1 MTIAIKNLNH
11 PNIYQ
16 DFLTEKVQQ
25 MTKPKTHLI
34 MDSGQFQI
42 SRLTLEHI
50 NHLTLEGHWYRVTGT
65 YELNED
71 LNLWIARPDGMDGQA
86 ARLHSKTFSG
96 LKQAIRREFD
106 KMIKRDTVS

>member
-1 MTIAIKNLNH
+1 MTIKNLNH

-25 MTKPKTHLI
+25 MTKPKTHLT
-34 MDSGQFQI
+34 MDSGQFHI
-42 SRLTLEHI
+42 CRLTLEG
-50 NHLTLEGHWYRVTGT
+50 NWYVVTGT

-71 LNLWIARPDGMDGQA
+71 LNLWISRPDWTFAQT

-106 KMIKRDTVS
+106 KMIERDTVS

>member
-25 MTKPKTHLI
+25 MTKPKTHLT
-34 MDSGQFQI
+34 MDSGHFQI
-42 SRLTLEHI
+42 SRLTLEG
-50 NHLTLEGHWYRVTGT
+50 NWYTVSGT
-65 YELNED
+65 YELNLD
-71 LNLWIARPDGMDGQA
+71 INLWISKPDGIKGQD

-106 KMIKRDTVS
+106 KMIERDTVS

>member
-16 DFLTEKVQQ
+16 DFLTEKVQGQ
-25 MTKPKTHLI
+25 MIKPKTHLTL
-34 MDSGQFQI
+34 DSGQFHI
-42 SRLTLEHI
+42 CRLTLEG
-50 NHLTLEGHWYRVTGT
+50 NWYVVTGT

>member
-25 MTKPKTHLI
+25 MTNPKTHLI
-34 MDSGQFQI
+34 MDSGQF
-42 SRLTLEHI
+42 HI
-50 NHLTLEGHWYRVTGT
+50 NRLTLEGHWYRVTGT

-86 ARLHSKTFSG
+86 DRLHSKTFSG
-96 LKQAIRREFD
+96 LKQAIRREFN
-106 KMIKRDTVS
+106 KMIERDTVS